1 MTREFWKQPCHDH
14 ITQGV
19 LEDANAGKEVDETS
33 KEEALLKIE
42 TLLDNTLVAPR
53 LSFYPLLA
61 TPNDKPWA

>member
-1 MTREFWKQPCHDH
+1 MTPEFWKQPCHDH

-19 LEDANAGKEVDETS
+19 LKDGNAGKEVDATS

-42 TLLDNTLVAPR
+42 TLLVNILVAPR

>member
-1 MTREFWKQPCHDH
+1 MSSGNNLVT

-19 LEDANAGKEVDETS
+19 LEDADAGKEVDETS

-42 TLLDNTLVAPR
+42 ILLVNILVAPR
-53 LSFYPLLA
+53 LSFYTLLA

>member
-1 MTREFWKQPCHDH
+1 MTPEFWKQPCHDH

-42 TLLDNTLVAPR
+42 TL
-53 LSFYPLLA
+53 F
-61 TPNDKPWA
+61 